1 MLYYYD
7 RTLLMTTIAID
18 HPLTRC
24 SCRRLQTMIT
34 LLPLHVVLI
43 IGFCVV
49 LSPPSPSLHAL
60 AFAPSI
66 LKSDRIFYVSPLCH
80 HRHQHHHSQSNGD
93 RRSALRRIAITASTA
108 SLAQSTTTTFT
119 VSKANAI
126 TPQQASTSYDIY
138 AANYNI
144 LDGGS
149 IATTLGIDDARKQLL
164 SQAYGNVLEIGA
176 GTGLN
181 LDSYRFAGEG
191 AGDGAVT
198 SLTLVDISE
207 GMLAVVKARAEEIRQ
222 SLLLVNGI
230 DSSGNSSMSTTT
242 LVVPS
247 IKFVKADA
255 TSELISLFGENSFDT
270 VVDTF
275 SLCVMGNEGA
285 RKCLR
290 EMTGV
295 LKQGGACVISSS
307 RFLYYSIVP
316 WRCIL
321 LLILFVRRYFTTILT

>member
-1 MLYYYD
+1 
-7 RTLLMTTIAID
+7 
-18 HPLTRC
+18 
-24 SCRRLQTMIT
+24 MIT
-34 LLPLHVVLI
+34 SLPLHVFLI
-43 IGFCVV
+43 IGFCLV
-49 LSPPSPSLHAL
+49 LSPLPLHAL
-60 AFAPSI
+60 AFASST

-108 SLAQSTTTTFT
+108 SLATSTTTKFT
-119 VSKANAI
+119 VSNADAI
-126 TPQQASTSYDIY
+126 TPQQASTSYDTY
-138 AANYNI
+138 AANYNV

-149 IATTLGIDDARKQLL
+149 IATSLGIDDARKQLL
-164 SQAYGNVLEIGA
+164 SQAYGNVLEIGV

-181 LDSYRFAGEG
+181 LDSYRFVGGG
-191 AGDGAVT
+191 ASDGDKGAVAVT

-207 GMLAVVKARAEEIRQ
+207 GMLAVAKARAEETCQ
-222 SLLLVNGI
+222 SLLLINGI
-230 DSSGNSSMSTTT
+230 DSSGNTSMSTTT

-316 WRCIL
+316 WRCIPL
-321 LLILFVRRYFTTILT
+321 FILFVRRYLTTIFP